1 MGKYMID
8 KNEKIEVNNSRS
20 FESLALETSSDAQG
34 KKRLNVTVFPRTSN
48 WLKERGNASHT
59 IDELVEAA
67 IAGNL
72 KPTDNPSE
80 KLAELSRE
88 NEELK
93 AQLTQ
98 LQSQLPKEPEQ
109 SLDYQAIRDKVLS
122 SLKLGKQAP
131 GYKSAVKALDRFIA
145 EVR

>member
-1 MGKYMID
+1 MKKLMIE
-8 KNEKIEVNNSRS
+8 KNGRRRFRKSRE
-20 FESLALETSSDAQG
+20 FEDFEIGASHAQT
-34 KKRLNVTVFPRTSN
+34 KTRLNVTVLPSTSN
-48 WLKERGNASHT
+48 WLKGWGNASHT

-80 KLAELSRE
+80 KLAELMRE

-109 SLDYQAIRDKVLS
+109 SQDYQAIRDKVLS
-122 SLKLGKQAP
+122 SLKMGKQAP
-131 GYKSAVKALDRFIA
+131 GYKSAIKALERFIA
-145 EVR
+145 EIK

>member
-1 MGKYMID
+1 MST
-8 KNEKIEVNNSRS
+8 SRS
-20 FESLALETSSDAQG
+20 LENLELGAKSQDQT
-34 KKRLNVTVFPRTSN
+34 KTRLNVTVLPRTSN
-48 WLKERGNASHT
+48 WLKGWGNASHT

-80 KLAELSRE
+80 KLAELMRE

-98 LQSQLPKEPEQ
+98 LQSQLPKEAEQ

-131 GYKSAVKALDRFIA
+131 GYKSALKALERFIV
-145 EVR
+145 EIK

>member
-1 MGKYMID
+1 MST
-8 KNEKIEVNNSRS
+8 SRS
-20 FESLALETSSDAQG
+20 LENLELGAKSQEQT
-34 KKRLNVTVFPRTSN
+34 KTRLNVTVLPSTSN
-48 WLKERGNASHT
+48 WLKGWGNASHT

-109 SLDYQAIRDKVLS
+109 SQDYQAIRDKVLS

-131 GYKSAVKALDRFIA
+131 GYKSAIKALERFIA
-145 EVR
+145 EIK